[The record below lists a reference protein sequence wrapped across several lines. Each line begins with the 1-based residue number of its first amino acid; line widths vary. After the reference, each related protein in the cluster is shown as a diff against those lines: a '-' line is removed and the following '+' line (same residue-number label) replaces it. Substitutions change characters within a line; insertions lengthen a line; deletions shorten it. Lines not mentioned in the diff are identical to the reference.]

1 MPRTSAFGPEAADFD
16 SFSIRLA
23 RRSNC
28 LPNAIL
34 AAQHLMTGAFAMRV
48 PLSPVLLLLAFF
60 SAAPG
65 FSHSTVTSAVTTPGD
80 GRVAEWMYGEHIPA
94 VPGLPFTAK
103 VELEL
108 VNQLQDGTLLTHET
122 YNLDARDSQGRTR
135 NEARN
140 WINPSL
146 GAEPRL
152 IRIEL
157 YDPSTRTRINVFP
170 LTKTA
175 RQWTA
180 GQPAPNTTPVALNT
194 SAKPETTRENIGSDS
209 IEGLPVRGVRVT
221 QTYPPGALGNDRPLA
236 IVTEY
241 WYSEDLKI
249 NLLTKRTDPRYG
261 VQTVRVTELV
271 KQEPDAALFAI
282 PDEYKLIK
290 ETVQQSLAQGPGVS
304 DGAPST
310 NPTGPSGS
318 PTTGI
323 ARAGIGGVTAP
334 RCVYCP
340 QPSYSEEARA
350 AKLNGTVV
358 LKIVVTADGRTENVQ
373 VVKGPGHG
381 LEQKFIE
388 AVKNW
393 RFKPADGPDG
403 TPVACQVDVETTFKI
418 R

>member
-1 MPRTSAFGPEAADFD
+1 
-16 SFSIRLA
+16 
-23 RRSNC
+23 
-28 LPNAIL
+28 
-34 AAQHLMTGAFAMRV
+34 MRV
-48 PLSPVLLLLAFF
+48 PLRLVFLSLALCF
-60 SAAPG
+60 SQPS
-65 FSHSTVTSAVTTPGD
+65 FSQSTVTSAVSAPGD

-94 VPGLPFTAK
+94 VPGLPFSAK

-108 VNQLQDGTLLTHET
+108 VNQLQDGTLINHKT

-140 WINPSL
+140 WINPTS

-157 YDPSTRTRINVFP
+157 YDPSTGRINVFP

-175 RQWTA
+175 RQWTV
-180 GQPAPNTTPVALNT
+180 GPAVPAATLSTPT
-194 SAKPETTRENIGSDS
+194 PTIKPETSKENIGSDS
-209 IEGLPVRGVRVT
+209 IEGLPVRGMRVS
-221 QTYPPGALGNDRPLA
+221 QTYLPGALGNDRPLT

-249 NLLTKRTDPRYG
+249 NLLTKRIDPRYG

-271 KQEPDAALFAI
+271 RQEPDAALFAI
-282 PDEYKLIK
+282 PDEYKLFK
-290 ETVQQSLAQGPGVS
+290 GTAQQPLAQGFGGS
-304 DGAPST
+304 GGAPSI
-310 NPTGPSGS
+310 NLAWSSGF
-318 PTTGI
+318 PVTGI
-323 ARAGIGGVTAP
+323 AQAGIGGVTAP
-334 RCVYCP
+334 SCVYCP
-340 QPSYSEEARA
+340 QPSYSEEARV
-350 AKLNGTVV
+350 AKLNGTVI
-358 LKIVVTADGRTENVQ
+358 LKVVVTADGRTENVQ

-393 RFKPADGPDG
+393 RFKPANGPDG
-403 TPVACQVDVETTFKI
+403 TPVACQVEVEATFKI